1 MKKIIYY
8 FLVLNLSVSSLLNAQ
23 SSGTSKTVDLNLS
36 KPYIRGLPPNIFV
49 ELQFVDDNANG
60 LLEAEENARLILKI
74 KNEGSG
80 PAQGLQISLKS
91 NVSDPELQIEQSK
104 LVRIIKPNETKEIEM
119 KIHAGFFIKTN
130 EHKMEIT
137 ITEHFGFDMDP
148 ALLIVNT
155 YQYIPSKLVF
165 IGMDIFDQGEG
176 TGSVIKDGILQAGEQ
191 IRAKLVIQNI
201 GQNMALGASFKLI
214 SMDSNIY
221 VNDFHSAIGELGNIK
236 IGETKEIWVTISPNK
251 RVKVIGKLP
260 LYLTVTEKKNYGN
273 IASVQIPL
281 ELEKRT
287 PKPAVL
293 SVKADMTQIQK
304 QVARI
309 EYKSDKFSF
318 NNSNVKN
325 IETPA
330 LGKLKRNKS
339 IGIVIGVENYTNLP
353 KAPYASH
360 DAEIIEKYFKLTLGV
375 EQVVT
380 YTNQQVS
387 GLFFKSTF
395 DPSIGSLT
403 NMIDPG
409 KTDLFVYYSGHGVP
423 DRNGDEVYLFPS
435 DGSINLLKEG
445 GYSINNFYESLNKLN
460 AKSVTVIMD
469 ACFSGSTRANENLT
483 GTKALGI
490 KIKDA
495 SVRPWETNPNFR
507 VFTSSSND
515 ETSLGYDASQS
526 GLYTYFLCVGLQG
539 EADANKD
546 RKITVEEL
554 QNYLVLNV
562 NDLAKK
568 LSSGKSQTPVFF
580 GAPGM
585 VLTEY

>member
-1 MKKIIYY
+1 MKKIIYF
-8 FLVLNLSVSSLLNAQ
+8 FLVLNLSVSSFINAQ

-91 NVSDPELQIEQSK
+91 NVSDPELQIEPNK
-104 LVRIIKPNETKEIEM
+104 LIRLIKPNETKVVEM
-119 KIHAGFFIKTN
+119 KIKAGFFIKTN
-130 EHKMEIT
+130 QHKIDIN
-137 ITEHFGFDMDP
+137 ITEHFGFDMDQ
-148 ALLIVNT
+148 ATLNLNT

-165 IGMDIFDQGEG
+165 IGMDIYDQGEG
-176 TGSVIKDGILQAGEQ
+176 TGSVIKDGNLQAGEQ
-191 IRAKLVIQNI
+191 IRAKLVVQNI
-201 GQNMALGASFKLI
+201 GQNLALGVSYKFV
-214 SMDSNIY
+214 SNDSNIY
-221 VNDFHSAIGELGNIK
+221 VNDFHSAIGDLGDFK
-236 IGETKEIWVTISPNK
+236 VGETKEIWVTISPNK

-260 LYLTVTEKKNYGN
+260 LFLTVTEKKNYGN
-273 IASVQIPL
+273 IKEFQIPL
-281 ELEKRT
+281 ELEKRA

-293 SVKADMTQIQK
+293 SVKADMAQIQK

-325 IETPA
+325 IESPA
-330 LGKLKRNKS
+330 LGKIKRNKS

-353 KAPYASH
+353 KAPFASH

-375 EQVVT
+375 EQVIT

-395 DPSIGSLT
+395 DPSIGKLT

-490 KIKDA
+490 KVKDA

-507 VFTSSSND
+507 VFSSSSND

-539 EADANKD
+539 EADTNKD

-568 LSSGKSQTPVFF
+568 LSSGKSQTPLFF

>member
-1 MKKIIYY
+1 MKKV
-8 FLVLNLSVSSLLNAQ
+8 FWFLLVLILSHSISSAQ
-23 SSGTSKTVDLNLS
+23 FSGTSKTVDLNLS

-91 NVSDPELQIEQSK
+91 NVSDPELQIEPSK
-104 LVRIIKPNETKEIEM
+104 LVRLIKPGETKVVEM
-119 KIHAGFFIKTN
+119 KIKAGFFIKTN
-130 EHKMEIT
+130 QHKIDIN
-137 ITEHFGFDMDP
+137 ITEHFGFDMDQ
-148 ALLIVNT
+148 ATLNLNT

-165 IGMDIFDQGEG
+165 IGMDIYDQGEG
-176 TGSVIKDGILQAGEQ
+176 TGSVIKDGNLQAGEQ
-191 IRAKLVIQNI
+191 IRAKLVVQNI
-201 GQNMALGASFKLI
+201 GQNLALGVSYKFV
-214 SMDSNIY
+214 SNDSNIY
-221 VNDFHSAIGELGNIK
+221 VNDFHSAIGDLGDFK
-236 IGETKEIWVTISPNK
+236 VGETKEIWVTISPNK

-260 LYLTVTEKKNYGN
+260 LFLTVTEKKNYGN
-273 IASVQIPL
+273 IKEFQIPL
-281 ELEKRT
+281 ELEKRA

-293 SVKADMTQIQK
+293 SVKADMAQIQK

-325 IETPA
+325 IESPA
-330 LGKLKRNKS
+330 LGKIKRNKS

-353 KAPYASH
+353 KAPFASH

-375 EQVVT
+375 EQVIT

-395 DPSIGSLT
+395 DPSIGKLT

-490 KIKDA
+490 KVKDA
-495 SVRPWETNPNFR
+495 NVRPWETNPNFR
-507 VFTSSSND
+507 VFSSSSND

-539 EADANKD
+539 EADTNKD

-568 LSSGKSQTPVFF
+568 LSSGKSQTPLFF